1 MKKMLLTGLA
11 SLLTLISLAQATDN
25 PLKTPLD
32 GMVDSMIRSSFE
44 KGQAVGLVVGV
55 IKNRKASV
63 YSYGETAQ
71 GNGKLP
77 DENTVFEIGSISK
90 TFTGT
95 LLALQV
101 NRGKMKLDDPI
112 GKYLPDSVP
121 TPVFDGTPVTMVSL
135 SNHSSGF
142 PRLAPNMF
150 IGALDRK
157 NPYAQYSNE
166 RLFRFVKNFKPQRR
180 VGDKYEYSNVA
191 AGLLGVLLARNARTD
206 YATLLEREIT
216 LPLQMKD
223 TKIKLTESMQN
234 RFAQGYTKDMEAQG
248 PWDFQDIAGMGGIRS
263 TMHDMLIYARANMSK
278 QPSMLEKAMA
288 LAHQQTFAGEAKV
301 GLGWHYFFKGG
312 RTWVVH
318 NGQTG
323 GYHSF
328 MAVDAETG
336 VAVVVLSNVSE
347 DNHVG
352 AWLMRQL

>member
-1 MKKMLLTGLA
+1 MKKMLLTGFA
-11 SLLTLISLAQATDN
+11 SLYTILSFAQATDN
-25 PLKTPLD
+25 PLRTPRD
-32 GMVDSMIRSSFE
+32 MMVDSLVRSSFAMD
-44 KGQAVGLVVGV
+44 QCVGLVVG
-55 IKNRKASV
+55 IIRNGNISI
-63 YSYGETAQ
+63 YNYGETVR

-101 NRGKMKLDDPI
+101 NRGKVKLDDPI
-112 GKYLPDSVP
+112 GKFLPDSVP

-150 IGALDRK
+150 QGALDMK

-166 RLFRFVKNFKPQRR
+166 KLFRFVKNFKPQRR

-191 AGLLGVLLARNARTD
+191 AGLLGALLARNANTN

-223 TKIKLTESMQN
+223 TKIKLTESMQS
-234 RFAQGYTKDMEAQG
+234 RFAQGYTKELDPQG
-248 PWDFQDIAGMGGIRS
+248 PWDFQEIAGAGGIRS

-278 QPSMLEKAMA
+278 QPTTLEKAIA
-288 LAHQQTFAGEAKV
+288 LTHIQTFSGESSV
-301 GLGWHYFFKGG
+301 GLGWHLANRDG
-312 RTWVVH
+312 RHWVVH

-328 MAVDAETG
+328 IGVDEETG

-347 DNHVG
+347 DNRVG
-352 AWLMRQL
+352 ARLLGRM